1 MADDAM
7 NRIIKKAY
15 RETRGSIKET
25 LEAVKSQNGPGT
37 GIKYNDVK
45 AWHTENLNTLK
56 LQKGFNS
63 YVAPGPKH
71 EFQID
76 LFWYKF
82 KQPEA
87 LKVKKDNTA
96 GFRERVNRSE
106 IRKKRESGALR
117 AHGDRQFY

>member
-1 MADDAM
+1 MADDAK

-15 RETRGSIKET
+15 DEAKGSIRET
-25 LEAVKSQNGPGT
+25 LEAVKSQNGPDT

-82 KQPEA
+82 KQPDAE
-87 LKVKKDNTA
+87 KVKKRQHNGTE
-96 GFRERVNRSE
+96 GEGKSERSQKKQGCCTLRS
-106 IRKKRESGALR
+106 
-117 AHGDRQFY
+117 HGDR